1 MRFAATRLLAGGA
14 ICIAAKRAAASADSA
29 SSDSSGKPA
38 PPQSDCELDAAHLS
52 HRRVFLLGDVTD
64 DSANALI
71 KRLLWLEAASP
82 GEPIEFVINSSGGS
96 LWAGFALFD
105 TLRAVSSPVHTVCLG
120 RCRSMAA
127 VLLAAGEPGHRYAAA
142 SASPCDLSRAEAMPG
157 MRVLASPLGAPDD
170 PP

>member
-14 ICIAAKRAAASADSA
+14 ICTTSAAKRAAASADSA

-71 KRLLWLEAASP
+71 KRKPTATYSP
-82 GEPIEFVINSSGGS
+82 EDFEEE
-96 LWAGFALFD
+96 
-105 TLRAVSSPVHTVCLG
+105 HKQH
-120 RCRSMAA
+120 
-127 VLLAAGEPGHRYAAA
+127 LAARYADIGNEGKTIHKLLLESNKTLKVSKGPMMNAA
-142 SASPCDLSRAEAMPG
+142 
-157 MRVLASPLGAPDD
+157 